1 MHGRVCFSQEVL
13 TRRETFFKRPLL
25 RSASFRK
32 NQEKLRCI
40 GGSNNTW
47 EEALCMT
54 NCIAYICDF
63 NPKCWSSRR
72 KCNDW
77 DGLFVLKTNLRYQIE
92 KVLSVEKTFTFI
104 YYFIFLVCLSLIE
117 IMILGYIHVV
127 NSWNVMIQKVHSV
140 WEVVYRK

>member
-54 NCIAYICDF
+54 NCIAYICNF
-63 NPKCWSSRR
+63 NPRFWSSRR

-77 DGLFVLKTNLRYQIE
+77 EGLFVLKSNLRYQI
-92 KVLSVEKTFTFI
+92 KKITYI

-117 IMILGYIHVV
+117 IMILEYIHIV
-127 NSWNVMIQKVHSV
+127 NSWNVKIQKVIV
-140 WEVVYRK
+140 CEK